1 MPVSLSS
8 TLVDAGL
15 VPLYLFGATSI
26 VRGVPYC
33 VAVPAEPQSLPHPV
47 ANGAP
52 LSPNLTDSLICRSN
66 TTCKLLSVNPIIAV
80 VSAHESLTDAVS
92 SGMRVD
98 NSTASSRHSVAT
110 TTISQPHL

>member
-8 TLVDAGL
+8 TLVDAGP

-47 ANGAP
+47 ADGAP
-52 LSPNLTDSLICRSN
+52 LSPNPTDSPICRSK
-66 TTCKLLSVNPIIAV
+66 TTYKLLLRQDRSLKVGIANKRLAAAWNKDYLYRLIGLKPKPI
-80 VSAHESLTDAVS
+80 
-92 SGMRVD
+92 
-98 NSTASSRHSVAT
+98 
-110 TTISQPHL
+110 